1 MNEGSQFWDIILFAM
16 VAAFL
21 VLRLRSVLGR
31 RSGNQQRPRDMS
43 AKRQREN
50 ENDGNVIEL
59 ADRTGPG
66 DDAEDLASDAESD
79 DPLVAGL
86 AQIRLIDPKFDVDE
100 FIGGARSAFEMVV
113 HAFATA
119 DSGTLRSLLSEEVA
133 ENFQNAI
140 TERLAAGE
148 TLETTVISIKS
159 AEVIEAEMRGRH
171 AVLTMKFVSE
181 QVNVTR
187 DTEGR
192 VIEGDP
198 NQVTDI
204 TDIWTFARNTRGRD
218 PNWKLIETRSSN

>member
-1 MNEGSQFWDIILFAM
+1 MNEGFQFLDIILFAM

-31 RSGNQQRPRDMS
+31 RTGNEDRQRDMS
-43 AKRQREN
+43 LQRQREADN
-50 ENDGNVIEL
+50 EANVIEL
-59 ADRTGPG
+59 ADRT
-66 DDAEDLASDAESD
+66 DDGEDMAIDAKPD
-79 DPLVAGL
+79 DVLDTGITEIGL
-86 AQIRLIDPKFDVDE
+86 ADPKFDADE
-100 FIGGARSAFEMVV
+100 FQGGARAAFEMIV

-133 ENFQNAI
+133 ANFQHAI
-140 TERLAAGE
+140 EERLEAGE

-159 AEVIEAEMRGRH
+159 AEMIEAEMRGRH
-171 AVLTMKFVSE
+171 AAVTIKFVSE

-192 VIEGDP
+192 IIEGDP
-198 NQVTDI
+198 NQVAEI
-204 TDIWTFARNTRGRD
+204 TDIWTFSRNTRARD

>member
-1 MNEGSQFWDIILFAM
+1 MNEGFQFLDIILFAM

-31 RSGNQQRPRDMS
+31 RTGNEERPPDMS
-43 AKRQREN
+43 ARREHDTEN
-50 ENDGNVIEL
+50 EGNVIEL
-59 ADRTGPG
+59 ADRTGLA
-66 DDAEDLASDAESD
+66 DDGEDLARDAESD
-79 DPLVAGL
+79 DPLVPGV
-86 AQIRLIDPKFDVDE
+86 AQIRLSDPRFDLDE
-100 FIGGARSAFEMVV
+100 FKGGARSAFEMVV

-140 TERLAAGE
+140 KERLEAGE
-148 TLETTVISIKS
+148 TLETTVIGIKS
-159 AEVIEAEMRGRH
+159 AEVIEAEMRGRD
-171 AVLTMKFVSE
+171 AVVTLKFVSE

-204 TDIWTFARNTRGRD
+204 TDIWTFARNSRARD
-218 PNWKLIETRSSN
+218 PNWKLIETRSPN